1 MGLVAHT
8 VTVLSLGAALVGA
21 DVRYAVRYSPGVFER
36 VAAHRGMAV
45 QSCMVAH
52 PTAPIGAW
60 LLVEG
65 KARLRCQVVDTSQP
79 KDRPRHIR
87 LRRIEVDPAS
97 GARLCGARWQGKA
110 SECRV
115 LVRYGTHDN

>member
-1 MGLVAHT
+1 M
-8 VTVLSLGAALVGA
+8 VGA

-36 VAAHRGMAV
+36 VAAHRGMQPAA
-45 QSCMVAH
+45 CMVAH

-79 KDRPRHIR
+79 KDRSRHIR
-87 LRRIEVDPAS
+87 LKRIEVDPAS
-97 GARLCGARWQGKA
+97 GARLCGARWQGNPK
-110 SECRV
+110 ECRV
-115 LVRYGTHDN
+115 KVLLATHNNAIR